1 MFLSQFYSVNRRS
14 IFYANK
20 FFVNDYMKGDVM
32 VFKIKILFVT
42 MICALSI
49 IGCKGTGKH
58 FVKWPLENIKEW
70 PPKNAETDNMLVG
83 VNVKDEKIVFGPSWE
98 KVSEEEFESHIHQ
111 KNTKVLYTVYV
122 EEINNEDPAPRCRR
136 YKVCGGG
143 MCVNMYLPPGCK
155 R

>member
-1 MFLSQFYSVNRRS
+1 
-14 IFYANK
+14 
-20 FFVNDYMKGDVM
+20 M

-70 PPKNAETDNMLVG
+70 PPKNVETDNMSIG
-83 VNVKDEKIVFGPSWE
+83 VNVNDEKIVFGPSWKE
-98 KVSEEEFESHIHQ
+98 ISKDELDLKHSKKLF
-111 KNTKVLYTVYV
+111 TVYV

>member
-1 MFLSQFYSVNRRS
+1 
-14 IFYANK
+14 
-20 FFVNDYMKGDVM
+20 MKGDVM
-32 VFKIKILFVT
+32 VFKIKMLFVT

-58 FVKWPLENIKEW
+58 FVKWPLENLKEW
-70 PPKNAETDNMLVG
+70 PPKNVETDNMSIG
-83 VNVKDEKIVFGPSWE
+83 VNVNDEKIVFGPSWKE
-98 KVSEEEFESHIHQ
+98 ISKDELDLKHSKKLF
-111 KNTKVLYTVYV
+111 TVYV